1 MNKTALLKSR
11 FDNGRR
17 HIFLL
22 ARRGTCYLASEA
34 QSKTQF
40 FQISRLDSIKTKI
53 IVFALLATI
62 IPTVIMGLAS
72 YVQNRRFLSDN
83 IRQELRVVTNQASRE
98 VALWRQRKLNDA
110 RTYTVSDTVLKYREK
125 VFSAD
130 TPHIEKVDAQRR
142 IRDYFRSLLGKFD
155 EYEELVLLDLS
166 EKILAT
172 SAKKAS
178 PLKMPEKWLETARAD
193 KPILGKPYLDQTS
206 QTPVMVIAT
215 PILADRN
222 RILGVLAIKLNFQA
236 IGLMLKNYAHGEA
249 VDLQLIT
256 KEGILLASSVPIPLK
271 TLRKIMVE
279 STLDRLFSNE
289 GIPTKYTG
297 YQGKPVVGTLKKV
310 TELGW
315 GVVAEKD
322 SQKAYAEVVRLRN
335 LTLGLFAGVLLL
347 IGLCAY
353 LLGLSIVRPLARL
366 TKGADK
372 VSEGDLEVD
381 LPVLSRSEV
390 GYLTQVFNQMVA
402 RLRKGREQLAAANE
416 ALTEKN
422 RELEILSI
430 TDSLTGL
437 YNRKH
442 LMESL
447 SGEIGRAS
455 RYEHSFALLIIDID
469 HFKKFNDNYGHLAG
483 DEVLRKMGNL
493 FQKSIRSCDYAARY
507 GGEEFI
513 IVMPEIGRDEGVKAA
528 ERIRASLAKE
538 KIDANGHSVAVTI
551 SVGVASFPEH
561 GDDAQGIIS
570 KADAALYQAKKRGRD
585 RVVVASSGQ
594 KKKRKKAA
602 K

>member
-1 MNKTALLKSR
+1 
-11 FDNGRR
+11 
-17 HIFLL
+17 L
-22 ARRGTCYLASEA
+22 APEE

-40 FQISRLDSIKTKI
+40 LQISRLDSIKTKI

-62 IPTVIMGLAS
+62 IPTVIMGWVS

-83 IRQELRVVTNQASRE
+83 IRQELKVVTAQTSRE
-98 VALWRQRKLNDA
+98 VGLWLQRKLNDA

-125 VFSAD
+125 VFRTD

-155 EYEELVLLDLS
+155 EYEELILLDLS
-166 EKILAT
+166 GKTLAT
-172 SAKKAS
+172 SAKKVG
-178 PLKMPEKWLETARAD
+178 PLKMPEKWLETARSD
-193 KPILGKPYLDQTS
+193 DHIIGKPYFDQTS
-206 QTPVMVIAT
+206 QIPVMVIAT
-215 PILADRN
+215 PILAGRN
-222 RILGVLAIKLNFQA
+222 RIMGVLAIKLNFQA
-236 IGLMLKNYAHGEA
+236 IGLMLKNYARDGE

-256 KEGILLASSVPIPLK
+256 QEGILLVSSQPIPLK
-271 TLRKIMVE
+271 SFRKIMVE
-279 STLDRLFSNE
+279 KTLDRLFSKE
-289 GIPTKYTG
+289 RVPLKYTG
-297 YQGKPVVGTLKKV
+297 YQGKAVVGTLKKV
-310 TELGW
+310 QDLDW

-322 SQKAYAEVVRLRN
+322 RQKAYSEIIRLRN

-353 LLGLSIVRPLARL
+353 LLGLSMVRPLDRL

-372 VSEGDLEVD
+372 VAAGDLEVD

-390 GYLTQVFNQMVA
+390 GYLTQVFNHMVA
-402 RLRKGREQLAAANE
+402 RLSKGREQLAAANE

-422 RELEILSI
+422 KELEILSV

-447 SGEIGRAS
+447 TGEIGRSS
-455 RYEHSFALLIIDID
+455 RYERPFSLLIIDID
-469 HFKKFNDNYGHLAG
+469 HFKKFNDTYGHLAG
-483 DEVLRKMGNL
+483 DDVLRKMGEV
-493 FQKSIRSCDYAARY
+493 FRESIRGCDYAARY
-507 GGEEFI
+507 GGEEFV
-513 IVMPEIGRDEGVKAA
+513 IVMPEIGRDQGVQAA
-528 ERIRASLAKE
+528 ERIRASVAKE
-538 KIDANGHSVAVTI
+538 KIDAQGNSVTVTI

-561 GDDAQGIIS
+561 GDDAQTIIS
-570 KADAALYQAKKRGRD
+570 KADTALYQAKRRGRD
-585 RVVVASSGQ
+585 RVALASNGR

>member
-1 MNKTALLKSR
+1 
-11 FDNGRR
+11 
-17 HIFLL
+17 
-22 ARRGTCYLASEA
+22 
-34 QSKTQF
+34 
-40 FQISRLDSIKTKI
+40 
-53 IVFALLATI
+53 
-62 IPTVIMGLAS
+62 MGWVS
-72 YVQNRRFLSDN
+72 YVQNRNFLRDN
-83 IRQELRVVTNQASRE
+83 IKQELRVVTAQTSRE
-98 VALWRQRKLNDA
+98 VALWLQRKLNDA
-110 RTYTVSDTVLKYREK
+110 RTYTLSDTILKYREK

-142 IRDYFRSLLGKFD
+142 IRDYFRSLLGKFE

-166 EKILAT
+166 GKTLAT
-172 SAKKAS
+172 SAKEAT
-178 PLKMPEKWLETARAD
+178 PLKMPQGWLETARSD
-193 KPILGKPYLDQTS
+193 EPIVGKPYLDQSS
-206 QTPVMVIAT
+206 QTPVMVIAA
-215 PILADRN
+215 PILTGRN
-222 RILGVLAIKLNFQA
+222 RLLGLLAIKLNFKA
-236 IGLMLKNYAHGEA
+236 MGSMLENYAHGEA
-249 VDLQLIT
+249 LDLHLIT
-256 KEGILLASSVPIPLK
+256 KEGVLLVSSLPIPLK
-271 TLRKIMVE
+271 TLRKIMIE
-279 STLDRLFSNE
+279 KTLDRLFSEE
-289 GIPTKYTG
+289 GVPLKYIG
-297 YQGKPVVGTLKKV
+297 YQGKAVVGTLNQVKD
-310 TELGW
+310 LDW

-322 SQKAYAEVVRLRN
+322 RQQAYAEIIRLRN

-347 IGLCAY
+347 TGLCAY

-372 VSEGDLEVD
+372 VSAGDLEVD

-455 RYEHSFALLIIDID
+455 RYEHPFALLIIDID
-469 HFKKFNDNYGHLAG
+469 HFKKFNDTYGHLAG
-483 DEVLRKMGNL
+483 DEVLRKMGKL

-528 ERIRASLAKE
+528 ERIRANLAKE

>member
-1 MNKTALLKSR
+1 LPT
-11 FDNGRR
+11 
-17 HIFLL
+17 
-22 ARRGTCYLASEA
+22 RRGTCYLASEA
-34 QSKTQF
+34 QPKTQF

-53 IVFALLATI
+53 IIFALLATI
-62 IPTVIMGLAS
+62 IPTLIMGWVS
-72 YVQNRRFLSDN
+72 YVQNRNFLSDN
-83 IRQELRVVTNQASRE
+83 IKQELRVVTAQTSRE
-98 VALWRQRKLNDA
+98 VALWLQRKLNDA
-110 RTYTVSDTVLKYREK
+110 RTYTVSDTVLKYRQK
-125 VFSAD
+125 VFSSD
-130 TPHIEKVDAQRR
+130 TPHIERVDAQRR
-142 IRDYFRSLLGKFD
+142 IRDYFRSLLGKFE
-155 EYEELVLLDLS
+155 EYEELILLDLS
-166 EKILAT
+166 GKTLAT
-172 SAKKAS
+172 SAKKAT
-178 PLKMPEKWLETARAD
+178 PLKMPEKWMTAARSD
-193 KPILGKPYLDQTS
+193 DPIVGKPYLDQSS

-215 PILADRN
+215 PILAGRN
-222 RILGVLAIKLNFQA
+222 RLLGLLAIKLNFKA
-236 IGLMLKNYAHGEA
+236 MGSMLKNYAHGGA

-256 KEGILLASSVPIPLK
+256 KEGILLVSSLPIPLK
-271 TLRKIMVE
+271 TLRKIMIE
-279 STLDRLFSNE
+279 KTLDRLFSQE
-289 GIPTKYTG
+289 GVPLKYIG
-297 YQGKPVVGTLKKV
+297 YQGKAVVGTLNQVKD
-310 TELGW
+310 LDW

-322 SQKAYAEVVRLRN
+322 RQQAYAEIIRLRN

-372 VSEGDLEVD
+372 VSAGDLEVD

-422 RELEILSI
+422 KELEILSI

-455 RYEHSFALLIIDID
+455 RYEHPFVLLIIDID
-469 HFKKFNDNYGHLAG
+469 HFKKFNDTYGHLAG

-513 IVMPEIGRDEGVKAA
+513 IFMPEIGQDEGMKAA
-528 ERIRASLAKE
+528 ERIRAGLAKE

-551 SVGVASFPEH
+551 SVGVAAFPEH
-561 GDDAQGIIS
+561 GDNAQGIIS
-570 KADAALYQAKKRGRD
+570 KADAALYQAKRRGRD

>member
-1 MNKTALLKSR
+1 
-11 FDNGRR
+11 
-17 HIFLL
+17 
-22 ARRGTCYLASEA
+22 LASEA
-34 QSKTQF
+34 QTKTQF
-40 FQISRLDSIKTKI
+40 FRISRLDSIKTKI

-62 IPTVIMGLAS
+62 IPTVIMGWVS

-83 IRQELRVVTNQASRE
+83 IRQELRVVTAQTSRE
-98 VALWRQRKLNDA
+98 VALWLQRKLNDA

-125 VFSAD
+125 LFRTD

-142 IRDYFRSLLGKFD
+142 IRDYFRSLLGKFE
-155 EYEELVLLDLS
+155 EYEELLLLDLRG
-166 EKILAT
+166 KTLAT
-172 SAKKAS
+172 SRKKAR
-178 PLKMPEKWLETARAD
+178 PLEMPEKWLETARSD
-193 KPILGKPYLDQTS
+193 EPIVGQPYLDQAS
-206 QTPVMVIAT
+206 QIPVMVIAT
-215 PILADRN
+215 PILAGRN

-236 IGLMLKNYAHGEA
+236 IGLILKNYAHGGA

-256 KEGILLASSVPIPLK
+256 KEGILLVSSLPIPLK
-271 TLRKIMVE
+271 TLRKIMVDK
-279 STLDRLFSNE
+279 TLDRLFSNE
-289 GIPTKYTG
+289 AIPMKYTG
-297 YQGKPVVGTLKKV
+297 YQGKAVVGTLKKV
-310 TELGW
+310 KELDW

-322 SQKAYAEVVRLRN
+322 RQKAYAEIVRLRN

-353 LLGLSIVRPLARL
+353 LLSRSIVRPLARL

-372 VSEGDLEVD
+372 VSAGDLEVD

-402 RLRKGREQLAAANE
+402 RLREGREQLAAANE

-422 RELEILSI
+422 KELEILSV

-447 SGEIGRAS
+447 SGEIGRSS
-455 RYEHSFALLIIDID
+455 RYKRPFALLIIDID
-469 HFKKFNDNYGHLAG
+469 HFKKFNDTYGHLAG
-483 DEVLRKMGNL
+483 DEVLRKMGIV
-493 FQKSIRSCDYAARY
+493 FQESIRSCDYAARY

-513 IVMPEIGRDEGVKAA
+513 IVMPEIGQDEGVKAA
-528 ERIRASLAKE
+528 ERIRSSVAKE
-538 KIDANGHSVAVTI
+538 KIDANGHSVTVTI

-570 KADAALYQAKKRGRD
+570 KADAALYQAKRRGRD
-585 RVVVASSGQ
+585 RVVLAGNGR

-602 K
+602 Q

>member
-1 MNKTALLKSR
+1 
-11 FDNGRR
+11 
-17 HIFLL
+17 
-22 ARRGTCYLASEA
+22 
-34 QSKTQF
+34 
-40 FQISRLDSIKTKI
+40 
-53 IVFALLATI
+53 
-62 IPTVIMGLAS
+62 MGWVS

-83 IRQELRVVTNQASRE
+83 IRQELKVVTAQTSRE
-98 VALWRQRKLNDA
+98 VALWLQRKLNDA

-125 VFSAD
+125 VFRTD

-142 IRDYFRSLLGKFD
+142 IRDYFRSLLEKFD
-155 EYEELVLLDLS
+155 EYEELILLDLS
-166 EKILAT
+166 GKTLAT
-172 SAKKAS
+172 SAKKAI
-178 PLKMPEKWLETARAD
+178 PLKMPEKWLETARSD
-193 KPILGKPYLDQTS
+193 DPIVGQPYLDKS
-206 QTPVMVIAT
+206 SEIPVMVIAT
-215 PILADRN
+215 PILASRN
-222 RILGVLAIKLNFQA
+222 RILGVLAIKLNFKA
-236 IGLMLKNYAHGEA
+236 IGLMLRSYAQGEA

-256 KEGILLASSVPIPLK
+256 KEGILLVSSLPIPIK
-271 TLRKIMVE
+271 TLRKIMIDK
-279 STLDRLFSNE
+279 TLERLFSE
-289 GIPTKYTG
+289 KGIPLKYTG
-297 YQGKPVVGTLKKV
+297 YQGKAVVGTLNQVKD
-310 TELGW
+310 LDW

-322 SQKAYAEVVRLRN
+322 SQKAYAEIIRLRN

-372 VSEGDLEVD
+372 VSAGDLEVD

-390 GYLTQVFNQMVA
+390 GYLTQVFNLMVA

-422 RELEILSI
+422 KELEILSI

-447 SGEIGRAS
+447 SGEIGRSS
-455 RYEHSFALLIIDID
+455 RYERPFALLIIDID
-469 HFKKFNDNYGHLAG
+469 HFKKFNDTYGHLAG
-483 DEVLRKMGNL
+483 DEVLRKMGNV

-513 IVMPEIGRDEGVKAA
+513 IVMPEIGPDEGVKAA
-528 ERIRASLAKE
+528 ERIRGSVAKE
-538 KIDANGHSVAVTI
+538 KIDANGQAVTVSI

-570 KADAALYQAKKRGRD
+570 RADAALYQAKRRGRD
-585 RVVVASSGQ
+585 RVVLASSGR

-602 K
+602 Q